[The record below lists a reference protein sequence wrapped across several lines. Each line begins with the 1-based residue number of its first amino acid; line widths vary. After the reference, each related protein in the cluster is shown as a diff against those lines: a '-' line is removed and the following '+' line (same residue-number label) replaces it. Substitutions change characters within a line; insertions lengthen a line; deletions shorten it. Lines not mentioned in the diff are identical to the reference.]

1 MKAFARFLNILLV
14 LAFVGLGFATSPAEA
29 DWYDTNWQFR
39 KSIIIDGTQVVGTQ
53 TDFPVLI
60 SITDADLAAAAR
72 ADGFDILFTDD
83 DGAAKLDHEIE
94 RYVSA
99 TGELVAWVKVPSI
112 SAAADKTIYMYYGY
126 PAAADQQNVPGVW
139 SNGYVHPASATDRVT
154 SCARRRVAAGTHEAT
169 VDDSL
174 CCFRNANDKAV
185 AD

>member
-1 MKAFARFLNILLV
+1 MTVSRITSGMSDIVEPRNDRGRLRPTRALGVAAVWRSCLLM
-14 LAFVGLGFATSPAEA
+14 LAFVGLGFATSPADA
-29 DWYDTNWQFR
+29 AWYDTNWQFR
-39 KSIIIDGTQVVGTQ
+39 KSIIIDRTQVIGTQ

-112 SAAADKTIYMYYGY
+112 SAAPTRQFTCTTTIQPRPISRTC
-126 PAAADQQNVPGVW
+126 PACGVM
-139 SNGYVHPASATDRVT
+139 ATKRSIT
-154 SCARRRVAAGTHEAT
+154 STT
-169 VDDSL
+169 TS
-174 CCFRNANDKAV
+174 
-185 AD
+185 